1 MELLSLTRREH
12 PIVFALPDH
21 KRFSLLDFPVH
32 LPLELL
38 GVDNCI
44 EVLKCIILE
53 NKVSQWEEET
63 DYPVDDR

>member
-1 MELLSLTRREH
+1 MFQVELLSMCQKEQ

-38 GVDNCI
+38 GIDNCV
-44 EVLKCIILE
+44 EVLKCILLE
-53 NKVSQWEEET
+53 NKVSS
-63 DYPVDDR
+63 D